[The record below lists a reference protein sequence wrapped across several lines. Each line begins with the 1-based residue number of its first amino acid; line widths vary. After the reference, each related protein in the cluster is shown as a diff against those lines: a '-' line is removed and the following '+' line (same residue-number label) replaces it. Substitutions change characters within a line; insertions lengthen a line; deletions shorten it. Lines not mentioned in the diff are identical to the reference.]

1 MSKTETETRPQ
12 TVVMIALTKLR
23 QSEANARRTDKR
35 ADIES
40 LAEDIAA
47 HGVLQNLNVTDCGN
61 GKYAVSAGGRRHAA
75 LKLLSKQG
83 RIGKDYL
90 VPCKV
95 ISDEDA
101 AEVSLAENVQRV
113 AMHAMDEAEAYEGLV
128 VEGVDAEAISK
139 RFGVTVRLVERRLA
153 LAALSPKVKAA
164 FRKGEITLDAA
175 RAFCLTDDHA
185 AHDAVLKTL
194 SRPITSAQSVRA
206 CLTQGRVPA
215 HDRLAR
221 FVGLDAYTDA
231 GGVMRKDLF
240 EENVVFLDDGE
251 LIRRLAI
258 DKLDALA
265 TAEREKG
272 WGWSETHLG
281 YARFEGCT
289 SERLR
294 PTRRPLS
301 DDEQTKL
308 DAAEAA
314 LEVLD
319 AALEDADEDDP
330 RWTERDR
337 LEAEIDEITTGTEQ
351 WDTNLIKYAGVV
363 ISVEHDGRANFA
375 YGVIKRTDVKA
386 IQKLQRPAAP
396 GGVDDDDGG
405 DAGETAETDAEPQ
418 GARLPRGVVE
428 GLTTARTRALRR
440 AVAESP
446 HLGLALLVFVL
457 ARGSIGAGGVVGVE
471 FRASAVAFDDVTSV
485 VENRH
490 DFAALIGGEE
500 PSLQLCL
507 AQRTDVLVSALAAFV
522 AETIDLVHPG
532 VTPLDRAL
540 QGFADELASIVDL
553 DMTQTWKPDL
563 AFWTQVPKAV
573 TLAALA
579 TAPKLV
585 EMSEKDRNAMLAA
598 FGKMKKADLASAA
611 AEVLSDADWL
621 PDVLITPARE
631 GALAVTAEGE
641 SAPNDLAAA

>member
-1 MSKTETETRPQ
+1 TETETRPQ
-12 TVVMIALTKLR
+12 AALMIPLSKLQ

-47 HGVLQNLNVTDCGN
+47 HGVLQNLNVTDCGK

-75 LKLLSKQG
+75 LKLLLKQG
-83 RIGKDYL
+83 RIGKDYS
-90 VPCKV
+90 VPCKI

-113 AMHAMDEAEAYEGLV
+113 AMHALDEAEAYEGLV
-128 VEGVDAEAISK
+128 VEGAGVEAISK
-139 RFGVTVRLVERRLA
+139 RFGVAVRHVEQRLA

-194 SRPITSAQSVRA
+194 SRPINSAQSVRA

-221 FVGLDAYTDA
+221 FVGLDSYTEA
-231 GGVMRKDLF
+231 GGVLRKDLF
-240 EENVVFLDDGE
+240 EENVVFLDDGD
-251 LIRRLAI
+251 LIRRLANS
-258 DKLDALA
+258 KLDALA
-265 TAEREKG
+265 AAEREKG

-281 YARFEGCT
+281 YARFEGCA

-301 DDEQTKL
+301 DDEQMKL
-308 DAAEAA
+308 DAVEAA
-314 LEVLD
+314 LEALD
-319 AALEDADEDDP
+319 AALEDADEDDS

-337 LEAEIDEITTGTEQ
+337 LEAEIDEITTSTEL
-351 WDTNLIKYAGVV
+351 WDVDLIKHAGVV
-363 ISVEHDGRANFA
+363 ISVEHDGRASFTH
-375 YGVIKRTDVKA
+375 GVIKRADLKA
-386 IQKLQRPAAP
+386 IRKLQRPAAP
-396 GGVDDDDGG
+396 EGVGDDDGG
-405 DAGETAETDAEPQ
+405 DAGETAEPDAEPQ

-446 HLGLALLVFVL
+446 HLGLALLVLVL
-457 ARGSIGAGGVVGVE
+457 ARGSIGAGGVAGVE
-471 FRASAVAFDDVTSV
+471 LRSSAVAFDDVPSV
-485 VENRH
+485 VENRQ
-490 DFAALIGGEE
+490 DFVALFGGEE
-500 PSLQLCL
+500 PDLELCL
-507 AQRTDVLVSALAAFV
+507 AQPTDVLVSALGAFV

-532 VTPLDRAL
+532 VSPADRAL
-540 QGFADELASIVDL
+540 QRFADQLASVVDL
-553 DMTQTWKPDL
+553 DMTRTWKPDL

-579 TAPKLV
+579 SAPKLV
-585 EMSEKDRNAMLAA
+585 EMSDKDREAMLAA
-598 FGKMKKADLASAA
+598 FGKMKKAELASAA
-611 AEVLSDADWL
+611 AEALKDAGWL
-621 PDVLITPARE
+621 PDVLITPPRA
-631 GALAVTAEGE
+631 GAFAVTTEGE
-641 SAPNDLAAA
+641 AALNGAVAA